1 MSKTFQAAQMVTHFD
16 HMTIVVRDLDAAKRF
31 FGLLGFEHDR
41 SVVISGNVFSEYM
54 GIPDIEAEHV
64 TLVLTGAV
72 PRAEV
77 QLLAYRVP
85 HPEPNPHIEQLNTVG
100 FNHICFAVEN
110 LDDELGRLRAAG
122 IETRNDILNFHG
134 RKLVFLRGPEGITVE
149 LSERYD
155 AVSVDS
161 GI

>member
-1 MSKTFQAAQMVTHFD
+1 MVTNFD
-16 HMTIVVRDLDAAKRF
+16 HITIVVRDLDAAKRF

-54 GIPDIEAEHV
+54 GIPGIEAEHV

-77 QLLAYRVP
+77 QLLAYRAP
-85 HPEPNPHIEQLNTVG
+85 APELNPLIEHLDTIG
-100 FNHICFAVEN
+100 FNHVCFAVKD
-110 LDDELGRLRAAG
+110 LDSELVRLRAAG
-122 IETRNDILNFHG
+122 IETRNNVLNFHS

-155 AVSVDS
+155 TASVDS
-161 GI
+161 GTTPN